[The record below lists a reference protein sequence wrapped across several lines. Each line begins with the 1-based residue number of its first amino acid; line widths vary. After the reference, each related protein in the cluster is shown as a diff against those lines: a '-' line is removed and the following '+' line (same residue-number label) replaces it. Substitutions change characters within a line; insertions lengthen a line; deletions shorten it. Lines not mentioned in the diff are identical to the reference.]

1 MAGGARTQEQGIGG
15 VSSRPAAWV
24 AWSSMGVAVALAA
37 LGLLLEY
44 ANGTSWVI
52 EHVSFALPFVAF
64 ATVATVGALVASRR
78 EALPLR

>member
-1 MAGGARTQEQGIGG
+1 M
-15 VSSRPAAWV
+15 SSRRAAWV
-24 AWSSMGVAVALAA
+24 SWSSMGVAMALAA

-64 ATVATVGALVASRR
+64 ATVGALVASRR
-78 EALPLR
+78 PGNPIGWILCAVGLSNLL